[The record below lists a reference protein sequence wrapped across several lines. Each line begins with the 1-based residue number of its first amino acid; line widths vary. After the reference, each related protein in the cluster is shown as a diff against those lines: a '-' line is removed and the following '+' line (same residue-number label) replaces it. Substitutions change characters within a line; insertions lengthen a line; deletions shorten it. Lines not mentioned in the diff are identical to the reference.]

1 MSSYN
6 IYGHET
12 LFIGSLHEH
21 TTPLMLPFLFP
32 GSANLCC
39 YFICCAKPGYDSRPS
54 CSL

>member
-6 IYGHET
+6 IYGHALEYCMN
-12 LFIGSLHEH
+12 IR
-21 TTPLMLPFLFP
+21 TPLMLPFLFP

-39 YFICCAKPGYDSRPS
+39 YLICCAKPGYDSRPS